1 MSYILKNK
9 VTEQEMKIL
18 TRIFC
23 DSMLANL
30 KENSNGE
37 NLVGKSLAK
46 GMQFDLKDGN
56 GVTIN
61 IKMNIAKEQID
72 DALRRV
78 RKSVGDNREFF
89 K

>member
-23 DSMLANL
+23 DSVLANL
-30 KENSNGE
+30 KEASNGE

-56 GVTIN
+56 TVTIN

-78 RKSVGDNREFF
+78 RKLVGDNKLFG
-89 K
+89 